1 MGEDIEKEI
10 LQDEMSF
17 FDHIDVLRWHIMRSA
32 IAILIFSIVAF
43 IFHRQIF
50 DTVLFGLLKEDFP
63 TYKILCYLSDNFPGF
78 EGMCIKGMNLTV
90 INVDVAG
97 QFSAAMSLSLLTG
110 FIASFPYVFWEFWR
124 FVKPGLHQN
133 EIAKSAGIIFWTTL
147 LFILGCLFGY
157 FLMAPFSIGFLSE
170 FSISEKVANNITL
183 ANYVGFINTSVVSCG
198 IVFELPIL
206 SYFLTKI
213 GLITPQFL
221 RAHRKESIL
230 ANLILSAV
238 ITPGDVSSQLI
249 VALPIFILYEISILI
264 SAWVNKGNVKI

>member
-1 MGEDIEKEI
+1 MGEQIDKAIVN
-10 LQDEMSF
+10 DEMSF

-32 IAILIFSIVAF
+32 IAIIFFSIIAF
-43 IFHRQIF
+43 VFHREIF
-50 DTVLFGLLKEDFP
+50 DTVLFGLLNEDFP
-63 TYKILCYLSDNFPGF
+63 TYRLLCYLSNHFWGF

-90 INVDVAG
+90 INIDVSG

-110 FIASFPYVFWEFWR
+110 FIVSFPYVFWEFWR
-124 FVKPGLHQN
+124 FIKPGLHQQ
-133 EIAKSAGIIFWTTL
+133 EISKSAGIIFWTTF

-157 FLMAPFSIGFLSE
+157 YLMAPFSIGFLTE

-206 SYFLTKI
+206 AYFLTKI
-213 GLITPQFL
+213 GLITPHFL
-221 RAHRKESIL
+221 RTHRKEAVL

-249 VALPIFILYEISILI
+249 VALPIFILYEVSILI
-264 SAWVNKGNVKI
+264 SAWVDKKKVNI